1 MRPIVIFLVL
11 LILVVL
17 LMKRASGYTPF
28 NPVNEKPKLIPGV
41 LTRDECDLLIRDP
54 SAPPSIK
61 LRDLAAELAGK
72 PKQNVEG
79 VSVIKNDEQPSE
91 FKCADNDSCSEFR
104 NLGGDRIGVL
114 VVNLNSEFKDGETEF
129 PHLNLKFRP
138 NPGCG
143 LFWNPITSTCKRCHP
158 KALHAGLPI
167 SEGTKYMCNA
177 WVRERP
183 NPPRTG

>member
-1 MRPIVIFLVL
+1 MRPIVILLVL

-17 LMKRASGYTPF
+17 LMRRASGYTPF

-41 LTRDECDLLIRDP
+41 LSRDECDALIRDP

-61 LRDLAAELAGK
+61 LRDLAAELSGK

-114 VVNLNSEFKDGETEF
+114 VVNLNSEFKGGELLF
-129 PHLNLKFRP
+129 PAHNGLKMRPEPGEGVYFRP
-138 NPGCG
+138 LMSNRDVARGQPV
-143 LFWNPITSTCKRCHP
+143 T
-158 KALHAGLPI
+158 
-167 SEGTKYMCNA
+167 EGTKWSAVVYVRDNNA
-177 WVRERP
+177 KKIEVA
-183 NPPRTG
+183 

>member
-1 MRPIVIFLVL
+1 MRPIVILLVL

-91 FKCADNDSCSEFR
+91 FKCADNASCSEFR

-114 VVNLNSEFKDGETEF
+114 VVNLNSEFKGGELLF
-129 PHLNLKFRP
+129 PAHNGLTMRPEPGEGVYFRP
-138 NPGCG
+138 LMSNRDVARGQPV
-143 LFWNPITSTCKRCHP
+143 T
-158 KALHAGLPI
+158 
-167 SEGTKYMCNA
+167 EGTKWSAIVYVRDNNA
-177 WVRERP
+177 KKIEVA
-183 NPPRTG
+183 